1 MNLSTHDWPRRIRAE
16 YSMPAK
22 EVIKLYARDKYSMW
36 FTAGCLGIS
45 VNTLKAYC
53 VREGIAFPNRMELRE
68 DCKSRPFGNCN
79 NPLGRRAWASSHEKR
94 AY

>member
-1 MNLSTHDWPRRIRAE
+1 MNLSTHDWPLRIRRE

-36 FTAGCLGIS
+36 FTAQCLGIS

-53 VREGIAFPNRMELRE
+53 VREWIEFATGADLRE
-68 DCKSRPFGNCN
+68 DCKPKPWGNNN
-79 NPLGRRAWASSHEKR
+79 NPLGRRAWET
-94 AY
+94 